1 MTPLH
6 FGVGK
11 WIEKAFR
18 RRIYE
23 IFTTSFDPGNDTRVS
38 ACSEAE
44 PSVSTSQPSQGVVSN
59 QQGADGSN
67 DFDCILFCP

>member
-23 IFTTSFDPGNDTRVS
+23 IFTTSFDPGNDTRVVSLQRGGTIRIDLS
-38 ACSEAE
+38 AFARCS
-44 PSVSTSQPSQGVVSN
+44 
-59 QQGADGSN
+59 
-67 DFDCILFCP
+67 F